1 MKVKLNNGN
10 QPPQNKILITVL
22 ITIILPYS
30 PIKNKAKPIAEYS
43 VLKPETSTTYELGMK
58 DYVLDNTFISA
69 SIFRLEKED
78 EITGYKIDGDNSK
91 YFRNEAET
99 TRNGLEFTMENYFG
113 DLTLS
118 SGFVYMDP
126 TRNNNTINSY

>member
-43 VLKPETSTTYELGMK
+43 VLKPETNSP
-58 DYVLDNTFISA
+58 SA
-69 SIFRLEKED
+69 SGKSKGCLLHSANNAIK
-78 EITGYKIDGDNSK
+78 KIIN
-91 YFRNEAET
+91 
-99 TRNGLEFTMENYFG
+99 NGNNYQKNCFWKI
-113 DLTLS
+113 LLV
-118 SGFVYMDP
+118 FL
-126 TRNNNTINSY
+126 

>member
-43 VLKPETSTTYELGMK
+43 VLKPETNSP
-58 DYVLDNTFISA
+58 SA
-69 SIFRLEKED
+69 SGK
-78 EITGYKIDGDNSK
+78 SK
-91 YFRNEAET
+91 GCLLHSA
-99 TRNGLEFTMENYFG
+99 
-113 DLTLS
+113 
-118 SGFVYMDP
+118 
-126 TRNNNTINSY
+126 NNAIKKRWILYRHSFPSFIIQAKS